1 MPMAEHTG
9 VDVGT
14 KLRRAREARGIS
26 LRQVAAATKISVSVL
41 EALERN
47 DISRLPGGIFS
58 RAFVRSYA
66 VEIGLDAEQTV
77 RDFIDQFPHDS
88 VIAGSPHA
96 PQEDHEAIESNR
108 QSAQTAVKLV
118 AMSLPVVGVILYLT
132 VGSSGSRRPSAP
144 QAVTASPAAVAPV
157 AGDSLTFEI
166 VATAPVTMSIDVD
179 GVRRE
184 ARLVAAGE
192 RLVFQAAREMSMTV
206 SDAAAVQL
214 RINSQP
220 AITLG
225 TAGESRSVL
234 IDRANYAS
242 FLASR

>member
-1 MPMAEHTG
+1 MAMAEHTG
-9 VDVGT
+9 VDVGA

-26 LRQVAAATKISVSVL
+26 LRQVAAATKISVGVL

-77 RDFIDQFPHDS
+77 RDFIEQFPHDS
-88 VIAGSPHA
+88 VVAGSPLA

-108 QSAQTAVKLV
+108 ESAQTAVKLV

-132 VGSSGSRRPSAP
+132 VGSSSSRAPSAP
-144 QAVTASPAAVAPV
+144 QALTTSPSAAAPV
-157 AGDSLTFEI
+157 AGDGLTFEI
-166 VATAPVTMSIDVD
+166 MATAPVTVSIDVD

-184 ARLVAAGE
+184 ARLLAAGE
-192 RLVFQAAREMSMTV
+192 RLSFEAAREMALTV
-206 SDAAAVQL
+206 TDAAAVQL
-214 RINSQP
+214 SINNQP
-220 AITLG
+220 AVPLG
-225 TAGESRSVL
+225 AAGESRSVL
-234 IDRANYAS
+234 IDRANYGS

>member
-1 MPMAEHTG
+1 MVMAEHTG

-66 VEIGLDAEQTV
+66 VEIGLDAEQAV

-88 VIAGSPHA
+88 VVAGSPHV
-96 PQEDHEAIESNR
+96 PQEDHEAIESSR

-118 AMSLPVVGVILYLT
+118 AISLPVVGVILYLT
-132 VGSSGSRRPSAP
+132 LGSSGSRP
-144 QAVTASPAAVAPV
+144 PAAPEALAAPGL
-157 AGDSLTFEI
+157 AAPGAADALTFEI
-166 VATAPVTMSIDVD
+166 VATAPVTVSIEVD

-184 ARLVAAGE
+184 ARLVATGE

-206 SDAAAVQL
+206 SDAGAVQIS
-214 RINSQP
+214 INDQP
-220 AITLG
+220 AVTLG
-225 TAGESRSVL
+225 AAGESRSVL
-234 IDRANYAS
+234 IDRANYGS
-242 FLASR
+242 FLAPR